1 MIYSLGIEFFITRVF
16 SFSTGRCHSTVL
28 LLAYI
33 MTRSL
38 LWFLSFLL
46 FMCLFSLTALK
57 ILSVFGLVYNI
68 LNIMCL
74 SIVVVVAVVCMCV
87 SVYPA
92 LWAFWICG
100 LVSASN
106 FEKFRLLS
114 FSNISQT
121 LFFFFSFWGSS
132 CISLRL
138 FVWYCPTAVG
148 FSGFFFLF
156 SPLFVSIF
164 SILPI

>member
-1 MIYSLGIEFFITRVF
+1 MSLHCFIACIYYDKKFAMILILSAVHVSFF
-16 SFSTGRCHSTVL
+16 S
-28 LLAYI
+28 
-33 MTRSL
+33 
-38 LWFLSFLL
+38 
-46 FMCLFSLTALK
+46 ALK

-74 SIVVVVAVVCMCV
+74 GMVVVVAVVCMCV

-92 LWAFWICG
+92 FWAFWICG

-106 FEKFRLLS
+106 FENFRLLP

-121 LFFFFSFWGSS
+121 LLFFFSFWGSS

-148 FSGFFFLF
+148 FSGFFFSF
-156 SPLFVSIF
+156 FPPLCIYST
-164 SILPI
+164 ILPI